1 MKGGDWMSKKLALT
15 ICLAFLLSS
24 LAGCQNTAQKPLVP
38 DQTNNNNMTMTADER
53 QVMAEQLANI
63 AENVE
68 GVSRA
73 TVVVTT
79 IGMDSNGLGNN
90 GNMTDNN
97 GSMTNNNRNMTNN
110 NGVTNNGMNNSINNT
125 NRVNNRLNNNL
136 DNRLN
141 NPNTNNG
148 VLDNNV
154 NNTQPLGT
162 NNMGNNM
169 TDNTGVL
176 VMVGLT
182 LNNTNTG
189 RNTSTIGNM
198 GNTNNTN
205 NMSRMN
211 IKKEVATRLK
221 ASDNRISQ
229 VLVTTNANLI
239 KRINNVAQGLIRG
252 TPVNNFRDDIND
264 LTTQLRREQPTF

>member
-90 GNMTDNN
+90 GNMT
-97 GSMTNNNRNMTNN
+97 NNNRNMTNN

-125 NRVNNRLNNNL
+125 NRVNNRLNNNNL

-148 VLDNNV
+148 VLDNNI
-154 NNTQPLGT
+154 NNPQPLGN

-169 TDNTGVL
+169 TENTGVL

-189 RNTSTIGNM
+189 
-198 GNTNNTN
+198 GNTNNTS

-211 IKKEVATRLK
+211 IKREVAARLK

-229 VLVTTNANLI
+229 VLVTTDANLI